1 MRMEFY
7 QDLWNQTR
15 DILAENFSEQTF
27 NEVFEDV
34 KKVVKEENG
43 IIYVLTP
50 SSFIKT
56 KNNIIYAKNIS

>member
-1 MRMEFY
+1 MEFY

-34 KKVVKEENG
+34 KKSLKRKTE
-43 IIYVLTP
+43 
-50 SSFIKT
+50 SFMF
-56 KNNIIYAKNIS
+56 